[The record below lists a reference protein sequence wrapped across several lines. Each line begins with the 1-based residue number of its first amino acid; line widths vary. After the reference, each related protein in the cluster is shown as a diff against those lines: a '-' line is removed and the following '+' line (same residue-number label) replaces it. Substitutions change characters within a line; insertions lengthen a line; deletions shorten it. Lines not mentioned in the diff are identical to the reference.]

1 MTVGPVARTDRR
13 SGHDTAERK
22 PQAVLFDL
30 LTALLD
36 SWSLWE
42 RAGGSAGVG
51 HRWRAAASR
60 LMVGSSGYRDY
71 RELVEEAR
79 LQQRVAAGAT
89 RRLLESWDTIAPWP
103 EVAAFL
109 GAMRLPY
116 AVVTNCS
123 DALATAAAERL
134 PRRPAAIISA
144 ERAGAYKPDPR
155 PYALALE
162 ALSLAPGDALYVGG
176 SPYDVR
182 GALAFGLPTVWIDR
196 GLVRDTWRSRL
207 PSCPR
212 LESLMELGELLP
224 LSAPGR

>member
-1 MTVGPVARTDRR
+1 MPR
-13 SGHDTAERK
+13 SGVPVGERQ
-22 PQAVLFDL
+22 PRAVLFDL

-36 SWSLWE
+36 SGSLWE
-42 RAGGSAGVG
+42 RAAGRAGIG

-60 LMVGSSGYRDY
+60 LMVASSGYRDY
-71 RELVEEAR
+71 PELVEEAR
-79 LQQRVAAGAT
+79 VQQRVAAGAT
-89 RRLLESWDTIAPWP
+89 RRLLESWDTISPWP

-109 GAMRLPY
+109 GALRLPY

-123 DALATAAAERL
+123 DALARAAAERL
-134 PRRPAAIISA
+134 PRRPSAIVSA
-144 ERAGAYKPDPR
+144 ERAGAYKPDRR

-162 ALSLAPGDALYVGG
+162 AMSLAPGDALYVGG

-196 GLVRDTWRSRL
+196 GPVFNAWRSRP

-212 LESLMELGELLP
+212 HESLMELGGLLP